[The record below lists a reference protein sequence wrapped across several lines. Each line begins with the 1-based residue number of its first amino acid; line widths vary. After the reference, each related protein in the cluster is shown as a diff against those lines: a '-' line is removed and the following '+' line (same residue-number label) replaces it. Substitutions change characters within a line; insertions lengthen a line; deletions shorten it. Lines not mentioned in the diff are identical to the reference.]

1 MTNKKEEKILYLL
14 RKRVLEKDEE
24 LSQKEYLSATK
35 EALVDMTKLSPKE
48 VNDIYLQIK
57 KEMAEKQKKRN
68 KIILYV
74 SIAAL
79 VLIYLNY
86 SWVLNMFRKPE
97 IHTDDFNKNTGS
109 WSFYN
114 ELKTSYFVE
123 KGTFIMDSHEDSEG
137 VSFVTK
143 EIDFPKNY
151 SIELDA
157 IKLNGVKDNYGLY
170 LNQSEGNFLYFF
182 INNSGKFKTGCAL
195 NSKWQKVMV
204 NKDASS
210 INKSEN
216 KINHIKIEVLGDNY
230 KFMVNDIIVN
240 EGSMNKILAS
250 SFSLAVSNTQKIS
263 YDNLII
269 KDLDKKTVLYQS
281 TFDKEEAPWTNSR
294 EVLKNSEYKNG
305 AYHLTT
311 NRDEYCY
318 WASCFIPENFD
329 NVKKFEIT
337 IDAQVQS
344 IENAYLFGIMLI
356 TDDQNYVT
364 FNVSSEFGSR
374 YMVSHKSDYAIIGN
388 YNINTVN
395 KTGKFKLKL
404 AVLKDKIEFYVND
417 IFVDKFDKKRNYRYW
432 WRDFEKFGL
441 RVCNHN
447 TVAFDNFQLKE
458 IK

>member
-1 MTNKKEEKILYLL
+1 MTNSNEEKILQLL

-35 EALVDMTKLSPKE
+35 EALVDMTKLSSKE

-79 VLIYLNY
+79 VLVYLNY
-86 SWVLNMFRKPE
+86 SWVLNMIRKPE
-97 IHTDDFNKNTGS
+97 KYTDDFSKNTGS
-109 WSFYN
+109 WSFIN
-114 ELKTSYFVE
+114 ELKTSYFIE

-143 EIDFPKNY
+143 EIIFPKNY
-151 SIELDA
+151 SIEIDA
-157 IKLNGVKDNYGLY
+157 IKLNGVKDNYGIY

-210 INKSEN
+210 IHKSEN
-216 KINHIKIEVLGDNY
+216 KINNIKIEVLGDNF
-230 KFMVNDIIVN
+230 KFLVNNIIVN

-281 TFDKEEAPWTNSR
+281 TFDKEEAPWANLK
-294 EVLKNSEYKNG
+294 EVLRNSEYKNG
-305 AYHLTT
+305 AYHLTV
-311 NRDEYCY
+311 NVDDYCY
-318 WASCFIPENFD
+318 WAWSMIPYNFD
-329 NVKKFEIT
+329 NLNKFELRV
-337 IDAQVQS
+337 DAQVQS
-344 IENAYLFGIMLI
+344 VEDAYNFGIMLI
-356 TDDQNYVT
+356 NDDKNYFT
-364 FNVSSEFGSR
+364 FNVESEFGAR
-374 YMVSHKSDYAIIGN
+374 YMISYKSDYAKTGN
-388 YNINTVN
+388 YNNNLLN
-395 KTGKFKLKL
+395 KSGKYKLKL

-417 IFVDKFDKKRNYRYW
+417 IFVDKIDKKRNYLYW
-432 WRDFEKFGL
+432 PEIEKIGL